1 MRVVTWIIIALLI
14 VATAA
19 GAAGYWVWNELNQPI
34 AHDKTATPV
43 TVARGASSEEIL
55 KTLKSNGIISSEL
68 PLKVYLKLKG
78 RHPVMKAGDYRFPS
92 PVSPLEVLTELEKG
106 GAPHGKI
113 TVIEGWTRFDI
124 AKALK
129 ALPSLKLKTDAE
141 ALALMDDT
149 TAIKDLDPNATNLE
163 GYLFPDTYFVEVD
176 STAKDVVLQ
185 MVKRF
190 RTIYDEKLKE
200 AVKNSGLSLHNAVTV
215 ASIIETEAKLEKE
228 RPVVASVIYNRVR
241 KGMRLSMDSTIVYAS
256 KLAGKWRD
264 DGKVYVSDLNRNSP
278 YNSRMYRGLP
288 PGPVGS
294 PGLSS
299 LEAAVSPA
307 NTTYLYYVRNPDR
320 NDGAHN
326 YYSDPVA
333 FDKGVEALR
342 NWEKK
347 QKEKGL
353 R

>member
-1 MRVVTWIIIALLI
+1 MRIVGWIIVLLLM

-19 GAAGYWVWNELNQPI
+19 GAAGYWIWNELNQPFS
-34 AHDKTATPV
+34 HGKTNESV

-55 KTLKSNGIISSEL
+55 KTLKNSGIINSEL
-68 PLKVYLKLKG
+68 PLKVYLKVKG
-78 RHPVMKAGDYRFPS
+78 GHPVMKAGDYRFPS
-92 PVSPLEVLTELEKG
+92 PVSPIEVLSLLEKG

-129 ALPSLKLKTDAE
+129 AVPSLKLQSDAQAM
-141 ALALMDDT
+141 ALLNDVT
-149 TAIKDLDPNATNLE
+149 SIKDLDPSATNLE

-176 STAKDVVLQ
+176 SSAKDVVLQ

-190 RTIYDEKLKE
+190 RSVYDTKLKD

-228 RPVVASVIYNRVR
+228 RPIVASVIYNRVR

-256 KLAGKWRD
+256 KMAGKWRD
-264 DGKVYVSDLNRNSP
+264 DGKVYLSDLNRDSP
-278 YNSRMYRGLP
+278 YNSRMYKGLP

-294 PGLSS
+294 PGLNS
-299 LEAAVSPA
+299 LMAAVTPA
-307 NTTYLYYVRNPDR
+307 NTNYLYYVRDPDR

-326 YYSDPVA
+326 YYSDSVA

-342 NWEKK
+342 RWEKK
-347 QKEKGL
+347 QKELGL